1 MTSMF
6 GPNRMLVSL
15 SFGVLAFVF
24 VWTISAPLAGQA
36 APPGHYL
43 FAWAGDRS
51 GKGQDFI
58 AVIDADPASADYGRL
73 VASAASGIRTQQVH
87 HTEYWM
93 PESGLLFV
101 TTTWPAVR
109 W

>member
-58 AVIDADPASADYGRL
+58 AVIDAAPHQRITADWLPRLRPAFAPSRSTILNTGCLR
-73 VASAASGIRTQQVH
+73 AACS
-87 HTEYWM
+87 
-93 PESGLLFV
+93 S
-101 TTTWPAVR
+101 
-109 W
+109 

>member
-6 GPNRMLVSL
+6 GPNGMLVSL
-15 SFGVLAFVF
+15 SFGVLAFVL

-73 VASAASGIRTQQVH
+73 VASAASGTRTQQVH
-87 HTEYWM
+87 HTEYRM

>member
-1 MTSMF
+1 MISMF
-6 GPNRMLVSL
+6 RPTRMLVSL

-51 GKGQDFI
+51 GKGEDFI
-58 AVIDADPASADYGRL
+58 AVQPPHQRITADWLPRLRPAFAPSRSTILNVDA
-73 VASAASGIRTQQVH
+73 
-87 HTEYWM
+87 
-93 PESGLLFV
+93 
-101 TTTWPAVR
+101 
-109 W
+109 